1 MTSLED
7 RVQLLEDIEE
17 IRRLKI
23 KYAQICDT
31 GYDGTKLA
39 ALFTEDAVWDG
50 GQEFGV
56 VNGKQEIKE
65 MFNAMSNDLTFALHY
80 MIGHT
85 IDVDPSGTS
94 AKAHWYLWEP
104 MTYQGRAILN
114 AITYDDECKKVNGEW
129 LISRMALTFHFLT
142 PYEDGWVKTRM
153 VTEG

>member
-1 MTSLED
+1 MASLED
-7 RVQLLEDIEE
+7 RVQLLEDIEA

-23 KYAQICDT
+23 RYARLCDT
-31 GYDGTKLA
+31 GYDGGKLA

-50 GQEFGV
+50 GKEFGV
-56 VNGKQEIKE
+56 QNGRGAIKA
-65 MFNAMSNDLTFALHY
+65 MFDDMSNDLTFALHY

-114 AITYDDECKKVNGEW
+114 AITYDDEHRKVDGEW
-129 LISRMALTFHFLT
+129 LFSRMALTFHFLT

-153 VTEG
+153 VTDG